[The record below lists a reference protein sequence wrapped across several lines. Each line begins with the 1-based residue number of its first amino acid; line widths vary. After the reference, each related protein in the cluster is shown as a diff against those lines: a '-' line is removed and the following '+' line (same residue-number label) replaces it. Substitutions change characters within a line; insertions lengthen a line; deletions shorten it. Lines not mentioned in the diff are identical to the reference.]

1 MSKMIQFLL
10 RLVARRHDDSLRAGQ
25 YGPPQFS
32 VYRAMVD
39 HHE

>member
-1 MSKMIQFLL
+1 MYKVIEFFARLL
-10 RLVARRHDDSLRAGQ
+10 ARRHDDSLRAGQ

-32 VYRAMVD
+32 AYRAMVD